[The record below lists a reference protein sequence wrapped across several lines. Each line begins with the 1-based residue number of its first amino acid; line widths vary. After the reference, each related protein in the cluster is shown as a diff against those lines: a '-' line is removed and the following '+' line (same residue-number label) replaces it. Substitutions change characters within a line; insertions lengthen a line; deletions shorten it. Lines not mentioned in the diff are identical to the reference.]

1 MELNQENQQTQ
12 PQEDTQT
19 VLQRWA
25 RDNRIPLQVKEVPTP
40 LESVEETKRDVEY
53 LLKVILFPKEFYPEN
68 SFSRSDQ
75 WKVEPLPFYRMGE
88 GKLVVFN
95 PNTDHYETMTC
106 EEACTL
112 LESLYNIPNTRQ
124 NGEQSR
130 AKRAIL
136 RIALSQKPVSYCGLI
151 AGYEGG
157 VYETRSHE
165 LVIVPYTE
173 RITPP
178 ANTKGLIVAEEG
190 PPPPYFEKWEP
201 LWRELFC
208 PLLVNPETG
217 DEIQYELFCKY
228 IAGARRV
235 IGQGYDA
242 KIPALAIVGPAGTGK
257 TLLGDIVNAAL
268 TGRSADPSTYLYGET
283 PFNSHL
289 VGATLWK
296 VDDKQLRD
304 NKTADRLKETI
315 VGNGF
320 QVSKKNVAA
329 TPMVYPVRAIMIMS
343 NDDLFSRRTIPVIS
357 ASTSDK
363 IILFKAYPGGIP
375 SSDRESRWKR
385 LMEALPY
392 WLAFL
397 DKYVWPDME
406 RTGRMIVSAWQNPEI
421 MQMVFDDTEDGDLHT
436 ILQTLLNEKPELN
449 GQAKPAH
456 EWLKELEDCEQ
467 TQRDVYAMNL
477 SPRKFGRRISTIA
490 ERFPGL
496 YERQRSSGG
505 SSLGKR
511 TRLIEIHKEAG

>member
-1 MELNQENQQTQ
+1 
-12 PQEDTQT
+12 
-19 VLQRWA
+19 
-25 RDNRIPLQVKEVPTP
+25 VKEVPTP

-68 SFSRSDQ
+68 NFSRSDQ

-178 ANTKGLIVAEEG
+178 ANTKGLVVAEEG
-190 PPPPYFEKWEP
+190 PPPYFEKWEP

-343 NDDLFSRRTIPVIS
+343 NDDLFSLRTIPVIS

-375 SSDRESRWKR
+375 PSDRESRWKR

-421 MQMVFDDTEDGDLHT
+421 MQMIFKDTDDGAFQRM
-436 ILQTLLNEKPELN
+436 IQTLLEEHPELN
-449 GQAKPAH
+449 GQAMTAQSWISKM
-456 EWLKELEDCEQ
+456 EDCPEIC
-467 TQRDVYAMNL
+467 RDAACL
-477 SPRKFGRRISTIA
+477 CDTPERFGRRISLLA
-490 ERFPGL
+490 EKFPEL
-496 YERQRSSGG
+496 YKTGERAPSR
-505 SSLGKR
+505 KR
-511 TRLIEIHKEAG
+511 ERLIRIYKCTEELS